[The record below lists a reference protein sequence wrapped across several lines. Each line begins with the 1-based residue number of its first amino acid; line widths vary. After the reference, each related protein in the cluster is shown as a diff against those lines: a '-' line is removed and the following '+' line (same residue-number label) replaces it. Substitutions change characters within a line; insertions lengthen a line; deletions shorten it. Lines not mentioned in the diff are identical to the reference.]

1 MSNIISLQ
9 DLNTTVNHEPRMSDL
24 RIGEVLGFNRPRDI
38 RKLIAAN
45 LNELNSY
52 GEVCDAASQTA
63 VTGGRPTKEYYLNEG
78 QALVICAL
86 SRTPKAAEVRKA
98 IIEVF
103 MAYRNG
109 NLPALPST
117 ITDHQAAL
125 LKAALWKRKDAGKN
139 HIGYYW
145 NRFKNHFVITEYKS
159 LPVDRF
165 EEAMAYIPSM
175 PESGIE
181 RDSPE
186 HVAFLVKYAESIL
199 SEHAVQIQGELFQQD
214 AHIKAYL
221 AKLHESVCRAKGISY
236 MARGVDMKSNMGK
249 TLMNKLMGD
258 LDQVL
263 SDASVVTGHYI
274 QKGRSELLIRQ

>member
-1 MSNIISLQ
+1 MTNLLSLQ
-9 DLNTTVNHEPRMSDL
+9 DLNTTVNHEPRILDVT
-24 RIGEVLGFNRPRDI
+24 IGEKLGMAQPLNI
-38 RKLIAAN
+38 RQIIESN
-45 LNELNSY
+45 TDELSRY
-52 GEVCDAASQTA
+52 GEVFTNR
-63 VTGGRPTKEYYLNEG
+63 VKTKKGGRPSTEYYLNEP
-78 QALVICAL
+78 QSMLVCIRSNA
-86 SRTPKAAEVRKA
+86 PHAPDVRQA

-186 HVAFLVKYAESIL
+186 HIAFMIKYAESIL